1 MVQAGRT
8 PVVPAETL
16 KEWGFNLAIYPG
28 FGFGAAAEGARRAY
42 AHLKDHGSSLNADVP
57 MLQLEGGMHVL
68 MGFPGVWEFEK
79 KWAQPRSE
87 EHTSELQSLMRT
99 SYAVSCL
106 KKTNMKSS
114 YKWLSL

>member
-16 KEWGFNLAIYPG
+16 KEWGFNLAIYQG

-57 MLQLEGGMHVL
+57 TLQLEGGMHVL
-68 MGFPGVWEFEK
+68 MGFTGVWEFEK
-79 KWAQPRSE
+79 KWAQPAEAAESVGTQGR
-87 EHTSELQSLMRT
+87 LRVQSAHSTKRT
-99 SYAVSCL
+99 GTV
-106 KKTNMKSS
+106 
-114 YKWLSL
+114 